1 MGSIIHK
8 WVGVSWYMV
17 MARHIAVK
25 MLMDPLQ
32 AKKVWGHFV
41 GSLAAFPVP
50 VEGCQVICLAEDG
63 VLMDVIGLAEDI
75 KMKWPSHKF
84 YV

>member
-25 MLMDPLQ
+25 MLLMNSDQ
-32 AKKVWGHFV
+32 AKYMGRHFV
-41 GSLAAFPVP
+41 GGSAAFYLP
-50 VEGCQVICLAEDG
+50 VEGYNDPRFT
-63 VLMDVIGLAEDI
+63 
-75 KMKWPSHKF
+75 W
-84 YV
+84 